1 MKSLSN
7 MIKLISGF
15 TIVTFIIAAAFVSD
29 FNRRAELNEGT
40 IHLLEQNRKYYAD
53 KFQEF
58 YKDTL
63 GRNEIRE
70 FIMRYGEDYIIYL
83 DADNDGL
90 LDDINKDGVH
100 NTQDRVMGNNTH
112 LPDAVYGSDF
122 NFDEDGVLKYV
133 VFTCR
138 PDTTE
143 LITHSNNT
151 SGNVIRNT
159 IPTGIYSKSDFL
171 NRLGSIDSDTPTSII
186 IDGKEYCG
194 STMLSDIVMLV
205 STYSDTYRY
214 SCVTDAGIYA
224 VIYNVTTIKD
234 DNQQLLYNI
243 AADFKSSIMG
253 YSVLVQGDFAQAF
266 LLRYSSVGGYNFIVS
281 NGGTQNTY
289 NTRNIY
295 TYSFR
300 WNNQD
305 SLAALTAPGV
315 IDVASLYYFTIRGNN
330 LYFINSGL
338 YEGTQISGALLKSV
352 LNQTYY
358 YQNGSIKK
366 VESRG
371 VSSLTDS
378 ANYKINSVGWVAS
391 ESGWNGDVYV
401 NKGSNREDYVTSAD
415 TLNGIDTVKYITL
428 SR

>member
-1 MKSLSN
+1 
-7 MIKLISGF
+7 
-15 TIVTFIIAAAFVSD
+15 
-29 FNRRAELNEGT
+29 
-40 IHLLEQNRKYYAD
+40 
-53 KFQEF
+53 
-58 YKDTL
+58 
-63 GRNEIRE
+63 
-70 FIMRYGEDYIIYL
+70 
-83 DADNDGL
+83 
-90 LDDINKDGVH
+90 
-100 NTQDRVMGNNTH
+100 
-112 LPDAVYGSDF
+112 
-122 NFDEDGVLKYV
+122 
-133 VFTCR
+133 
-138 PDTTE
+138 
-143 LITHSNNT
+143 
-151 SGNVIRNT
+151 
-159 IPTGIYSKSDFL
+159 
-171 NRLGSIDSDTPTSII
+171 
-186 IDGKEYCG
+186 
-194 STMLSDIVMLV
+194 MLSDIVMLV

-378 ANYKINSVGWVAS
+378 ANYKMNSVGWVAS